1 MVGRGGTFDAAVDGV
16 KAARRAGFQVYTNTT
31 FYRHT
36 DLTETEALFTFL
48 FAASMYFLVK
58 GLFSGRVLD
67 FALAGLVMGLAI
79 LCRASFQY
87 YVLLIPVVLL
97 VALKDFKRAAW
108 HSLAYLVPVLFLLGG
123 WCLRNQRTH
132 GFFGLTSVGGINFI
146 AGLNPPPSSYDLR
159 DPFEKALLEACN
171 SPATRTIASVIPPSG
186 QGRMVF
192 KSGTVYC
199 TNEAAKTLL
208 DQGYSLAE
216 VDREFTR
223 IALKQVRKAPVRY
236 LKRAGAQGIALWSG
250 YQTDWLGGSFEK
262 TLQENVRDRDHVAAA
277 VKVIFRLV
285 LGASVFIMTAVGI
298 GAMIK
303 NGFRMGWVPV
313 STFTY
318 LTAVC
323 AALNLGYIRYRI
335 PLEPYIVM
343 TCLYGLS
350 FLCNRFP
357 VLRGGRG

>member
-1 MVGRGGTFDAAVDGV
+1 MDRLSRRKVLLLVVLALALRLGLIVAAGPFTEPDSLTYDNLARNLAGGQGYSDTRPFKILDGSMSVPPVYPGFLAAVYAVFGFRYGPV
-16 KAARRAGFQVYTNTT
+16 IVIQQVLGALLAALACLIATRLFGGRIGFWTGLIVALHPWLIVYGST
-31 FYRHT
+31 
-36 DLTETEALFTFL
+36 LMTEALFTFL

-223 IALKQVRKAPVRY
+223 IALKQVRKAPVR
-236 LKRAGAQGIALWSG
+236 LSRSSNLTARLARPCHR
-250 YQTDWLGGSFEK
+250 TCRGS
-262 TLQENVRDRDHVAAA
+262 
-277 VKVIFRLV
+277 
-285 LGASVFIMTAVGI
+285 GAS
-298 GAMIK
+298 
-303 NGFRMGWVPV
+303 
-313 STFTY
+313 S
-318 LTAVC
+318 
-323 AALNLGYIRYRI
+323 
-335 PLEPYIVM
+335 
-343 TCLYGLS
+343 
-350 FLCNRFP
+350 
-357 VLRGGRG
+357 